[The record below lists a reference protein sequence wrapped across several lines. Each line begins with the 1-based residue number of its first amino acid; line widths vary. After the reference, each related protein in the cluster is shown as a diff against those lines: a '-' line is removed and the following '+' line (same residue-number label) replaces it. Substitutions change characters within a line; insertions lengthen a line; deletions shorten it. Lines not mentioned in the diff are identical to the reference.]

1 MEKASQLSARL
12 RAGISFLGMNK
23 EQKTEVVDQIATQ
36 LQGAAAVYAVD
47 YRGLTVTQAAQLRT
61 SLREAGTSFRVV
73 KNTLTLRAADK
84 AGIESLKP
92 LVEEG
97 PTALAFVF
105 DGDPALAA
113 KVLDT
118 FARQS
123 QVIELKGGMLNGEF
137 LDLEQLRG
145 LARLPSRDQLNA
157 QLAGVVASPLTTL
170 VRGLGSLL
178 SGIAIALE
186 QVRIIRETASPA
198 HETEGGGAAAGDS
211 KETASPAH
219 ETEGGGAAAGDSKET
234 ASPAHETEG
243 GEAVSEPPAEQEAGD
258 GGEQQEE
265 SEPEK
270 EAE

>member
-1 MEKASQLSARL
+1 MEKAPELSARL
-12 RAGISFLGMNK
+12 RAGFSFLGMNK
-23 EQKTEVVDQIATQ
+23 AQKTEVVDQIAAQ
-36 LQGAAAVYAVD
+36 LQGSAAVYAVD

-92 LVEEG
+92 LVKEG

-137 LDLEQLRG
+137 LDIEQLRG

-157 QLAGVVASPLTTL
+157 ELAAVVASPLTTL

-186 QVRIIRETASPA
+186 QVRIM
-198 HETEGGGAAAGDS
+198 
-211 KETASPAH
+211 KETASPAPPVKAPPGP
-219 ETEGGGAAAGDSKET
+219 EQEAAAEDEPQ
-234 ASPAHETEG
+234 ASP
-243 GEAVSEPPAEQEAGD
+243 EAVSEPPAEQEAGD